1 MVLLRVLQINV
12 NHSRAAHGAAF
23 DTAETQNFDFVC
35 VQDPHL
41 VDGFPLGV
49 ALGFPI
55 FSSIRLNCS
64 IYFLNSNLNFS
75 LKHNTL
81 NSVSILI
88 YFHNLTITLTNL
100 YFQPHDNF
108 DELIL
113 EISDIGKD
121 NSCNLL
127 IGVFNARSQI
137 WGYGFEDHRGRVLSE
152 FLTLNNFSICNRT
165 DLGPTFNSSTGHGF
179 PDLSLISTAHQYLL
193 DAWRID
199 NSDSLSDHKLICVQL
214 AGDFSF
220 SHDFIFKTKFSLNK
234 FSHRFRKD
242 LVFLKNLVTTV
253 SSIEGIDLFYKT
265 FMDLITKAAFGTF
278 QKKPLRHKKIFSVW
292 NDTLRVKRNR
302 VTALYRKYNSL
313 KKNDAPGASV
323 LAAGIIYRKER
334 SELKKLINTTK
345 RKAWEILC
353 LNYNSKFGHTFKV
366 AFSKLKRNYNL
377 DIKIPNNSNPSI
389 AEKAKCMLTHF
400 FPFKDL
406 SNFNKLSFPFQSL
419 NCINILDLEDLF
431 TGLKGGRAPGL
442 DRIDYR
448 TWTKVFEM
456 DKFFFCDFINLCSRF
471 SYFPSCLKNAKFFFL
486 LKPGR
491 DCSIISSYRP
501 ICLLPTLGKLIERL
515 FIKQFNSFIIRHNL
529 IHQFQFGFRE
539 LSNCEVAVNSL
550 ISKIRASR
558 EGNHV
563 ALVSI
568 DIRAAFDSLDWEAY
582 ADDLALLV
590 VADSRKKLETEV
602 SSFLVDL
609 SDNLKVL
616 NLEVASE
623 KTLVVVFRGTQNKNK
638 QKKGLVTFK
647 RTPIFKI
654 KGRTIRTVDSLKY
667 LGIYI
672 DNQLNWN
679 EHISNLKIKIYNL
692 IQNFHSVSG
701 PNWGA
706 GASLLKHWYLSVI
719 QPALLF
725 GAAVWGGSFTKQQ
738 ILSLFSVQRVALIKI
753 SKCYRTCPT
762 NALNVFLV
770 LPSLHVVACS
780 LFIKFQ
786 IWYDRSNE
794 YDFINVDHLDHFIKI
809 NHINLNKRIIT
820 FPPLIKNP
828 DFDIYTDGS
837 GIDGNV
843 GAAVCI
849 FKNNILSQS
858 FQFKLSNYNSVFQAE
873 LAAINFAVGWAL
885 EGGFKVNIYTDSYSY
900 IQVLKKSDVKSGF
913 INDIKSNVFR
923 ALGSVGL
930 SWVKAH
936 AGIPGNELAD
946 QFAKSAITEG
956 NFLDI
961 PAPYSFLKKCIKNII
976 LSDWQQ
982 HWGESDT
989 GVRVREYVPFVDFN
1003 LLTHNRYLLFF
1014 ISGHGPFP
1022 AYLFRFKILNSP
1034 NCICGG
1040 RTTSCSTALILR
1052 IFI

>member
-1 MVLLRVLQINV
+1 
-12 NHSRAAHGAAF
+12 
-23 DTAETQNFDFVC
+23 
-35 VQDPHL
+35 
-41 VDGFPLGV
+41 
-49 ALGFPI
+49 
-55 FSSIRLNCS
+55 
-64 IYFLNSNLNFS
+64 
-75 LKHNTL
+75 
-81 NSVSILI
+81 
-88 YFHNLTITLTNL
+88 
-100 YFQPHDNF
+100 
-108 DELIL
+108 
-113 EISDIGKD
+113 
-121 NSCNLL
+121 
-127 IGVFNARSQI
+127 
-137 WGYGFEDHRGRVLSE
+137 
-152 FLTLNNFSICNRT
+152 
-165 DLGPTFNSSTGHGF
+165 
-179 PDLSLISTAHQYLL
+179 
-193 DAWRID
+193 
-199 NSDSLSDHKLICVQL
+199 
-214 AGDFSF
+214 
-220 SHDFIFKTKFSLNK
+220 
-234 FSHRFRKD
+234 
-242 LVFLKNLVTTV
+242 
-253 SSIEGIDLFYKT
+253 
-265 FMDLITKAAFGTF
+265 MDLITKAAFGTF
-278 QKKPLRHKKIFSVW
+278 KKKPLGHKKIFSFW

-313 KKNDAPGASV
+313 KKNDAPGDSV

-334 SELKKLINTTK
+334 SELKRLINTTK
-345 RKAWEILC
+345 RKAWEIFC

-389 AEKAKCMLTHF
+389 AEKAKCMLNHF

-456 DKFFFCDFINLCSRF
+456 DKFFFCDFINLCFRF
-471 SYFPSCLKNAKFFFL
+471 SYFPSCLKNAKVFFL

-491 DCSIISSYRP
+491 DRSIISSYRP

-515 FIKQFNSFIIRHNL
+515 FINQFNTFIIRHNL

-539 LSNCEVAVNSL
+539 LSNCEVAVKSL

-568 DIRAAFDSLDWEAY
+568 DIRAAFDSLDWEVLFQLFKKYDFPFNIQNFIFSYLKDRQVSYVNALDFITVEVCQGCPQGSVLAPHIWNFYFNEILYLSNDHRYLQAY

-602 SSFLVDL
+602 SSFLDDL

-638 QKKGLVTFK
+638 QKKGLATFK

-692 IQNFHSVSG
+692 IKNFHSVSG

-706 GASLLKHWYLSVI
+706 GASLLRHWYLSVI

-725 GAAVWGGSFTKQQ
+725 GAAVWGGSFTKHQ

-762 NALNVFLV
+762 NALNVFLG
-770 LPSLHVVACS
+770 LPPLHVVARS

-885 EGGFKVNIYTDSYSY
+885 EGGFKVNIYTDSYSS

-913 INDIKSNVFR
+913 INNIKSNVFR

-961 PAPYSFLKKCIKNII
+961 PAPYSFLKKYIKNII
-976 LSDWQQ
+976 LGDWQQ

-1022 AYLFRFKILNSP
+1022 AYLFRFKILNRP

-1040 RTTSCSTALILR
+1040 LGDPDHFVFDCPHTKDFHLTCPSGIFKPDWFSSVLKNVGSLR
-1052 IFI
+1052 RL